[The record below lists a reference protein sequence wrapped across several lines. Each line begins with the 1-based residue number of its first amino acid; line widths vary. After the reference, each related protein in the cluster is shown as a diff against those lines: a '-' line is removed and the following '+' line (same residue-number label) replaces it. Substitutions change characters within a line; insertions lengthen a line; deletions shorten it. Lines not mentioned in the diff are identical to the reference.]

1 MLSIRLFAPCPEPL
15 KPSLIFRTYGFVPK
29 ARMDLSVLTG
39 AILFADL
46 NPDGSFIILCRFGV
60 ANTVGLCESHDK
72 GYRHNIQ

>member
-15 KPSLIFRTYGFVPK
+15 KPSLNLSYLRLRAQ